1 MSTDRTL
8 WRSEKA
14 RLVSLTHRMRAAAND
29 IAAVNAATPRLSVS
43 APPVAN
49 NARISPARKNGTAT
63 IAEQP
68 NVERHISIHLY
79 SSVVD
84 SIRSTALRSLRL
96 RASALKKQ
104 SALPIG
110 NARVSLRPGLP
121 NRPQQ
126 PALHFP
132 CQERLA
138 VSGLPQI
145 EEHGNVQ
152 AVLKMHQRR
161 GCAGQR
167 AAMG

>member
-84 SIRSTALRSLRL
+84 SIRSTALRSLRF

-110 NARVSLRPGLP
+110 NARVSLRPGLR
-121 NRPQQ
+121 NRSQQ
-126 PALHFP
+126 PRLHFP
-132 CQERLA
+132 RQERSSICSLTE
-138 VSGLPQI
+138 V
-145 EEHGNVQ
+145 EEHRNVQ
-152 AVLKMHQRR
+152 AVLKVNQRGR
-161 GCAGQR
+161 RAGQR
-167 AAMG
+167 PAMG